1 MVQAGIQQRLDG
13 QGNASCVAWIEWFA
27 PGQPGGTIN
36 DISTN
41 KVILGDTS
49 PVSPSL
55 ASCNGLLYLA
65 WKGDGN
71 DNLNVM
77 VSADNGVTFGNK
89 MISPETSDD
98 SPALASD
105 GTTLFIA
112 WKGSGNDNPSQ

>member
-1 MVQAGIQQRLDG
+1 MELLPWIGLDGAYKPDNDVVQAGIQQRLDA
-13 QGNASCVAWIEWFA
+13 QGNASYIAWIEWFA

-41 KVILGDTS
+41 KLTLGDTS

-77 VSADNGVTFGNK
+77 VSADNGATFGNK
-89 MISPETSDD
+89 MVSP
-98 SPALASD
+98 
-105 GTTLFIA
+105 
-112 WKGSGNDNPSQ
+112 GNQ